1 MFRGLGEKENEKN
14 WKSSNKWTWLFQR
27 IFKLLC
33 IEKKTVDFSEKR
45 NGKRM
50 QRLKGKELKLETNVH
65 SWKGKYCRRK

>member
-33 IEKKTVDFSEKR
+33 IEKKNCRFF
-45 NGKRM
+45 
-50 QRLKGKELKLETNVH
+50 GKEKWKENAKIERKRIETRNKR
-65 SWKGKYCRRK
+65 S